1 MSESTQT
8 PAPKVDAEGNVT
20 LKRSMGPVQ
29 LWALAVGLVI
39 SGNFFGWSYGYAAGG
54 PLGLLIACIP
64 VTIFFATFILCYSE
78 MATMLPSAGGGSIYA
93 RKAFGPFAG
102 YCAGISSLVE
112 LMFAPPAIALAVGG
126 YIHNLIP
133 AIPAIPATIIVFI
146 FFVMVNWLGMHTSAI
161 FELIVTVVAL
171 VGLCIFW
178 AAATPHFEM
187 SNFLKPLAETNGF
200 SGFLQYIPGGWKGI
214 LAATPYAIWF
224 YLALEGGAVSAEEMN
239 NPQKD
244 IPKGFLTGMGTLF
257 VMMCLTCVLTAGI
270 ADYTQVSAV
279 DFPLPAAL
287 GIAYGEGSVI
297 TLVVNILGLFGLIA
311 SLNGI
316 VAASSRQ
323 VYAMG
328 RTGYLPKFFAGLN
341 KKHRTPTA
349 ALWTAGIVGII
360 TACTGL
366 TNIVISISAFGLVFL
381 YAISLCAYM
390 ERVVIKGGS
399 EPEIIDGSAFENV
412 FTESDSN
419 DDLNVADTI
428 EEGLLFINHD
438 NKVVFR
444 NKVAANIYSRLGFV
458 EDITGQD
465 YERIS
470 LAKRIEGELANVQE
484 VRVGSYYFSVKMI
497 TINRQDVN
505 YIVIISDI
513 TSEKLQEK
521 ELILKS
527 VAFKEMHH
535 RVKNN
540 LQTIASL
547 IRLQQNRTTN
557 EETKRDLADTI
568 TRILA
573 ISSTHEMLLANDM
586 ETIKL
591 NDMINT
597 IKDNML
603 KYYGNDDFK
612 LTIENYGG
620 DFDIPFEKAS
630 ALALILNE
638 LMQNSIK
645 YAFVGKK
652 KGKIVLMAIDGL
664 GDDIKLIFEDNGCGF
679 DAQTT
684 TGGNMGWTIINS
696 MVNEKLNG
704 HVKLKSGDNGTRVE
718 IVFPSKPL

>member
-390 ERVVIKGGS
+390 KLKKTD
-399 EPEIIDGSAFENV
+399 P
-412 FTESDSN
+412 
-419 DDLNVADTI
+419 
-428 EEGLLFINHD
+428 
-438 NKVVFR
+438 
-444 NKVAANIYSRLGFV
+444 
-458 EDITGQD
+458 D
-465 YERIS
+465 YPRPFKAPAGMVLAVIS
-470 LAKRIEGELANVQE
+470 LIICLYCIFAMIVTATGVSFPEGSLMYMIFGPVQMNAL
-484 VRVGSYYFSVKMI
+484 VA
-497 TINRQDVN
+497 T
-505 YIVIISDI
+505 IVIYA
-513 TSEKLQEK
+513 
-521 ELILKS
+521 
-527 VAFKEMHH
+527 VAFLWYALKG
-535 RVKNN
+535 RKD
-540 LQTIASL
+540 LCSFD
-547 IRLQQNRTTN
+547 
-557 EETKRDLADTI
+557 EEIDR
-568 TRILA
+568 
-573 ISSTHEMLLANDM
+573 
-586 ETIKL
+586 
-591 NDMINT
+591 
-597 IKDNML
+597 
-603 KYYGNDDFK
+603 
-612 LTIENYGG
+612 
-620 DFDIPFEKAS
+620 
-630 ALALILNE
+630 
-638 LMQNSIK
+638 
-645 YAFVGKK
+645 
-652 KGKIVLMAIDGL
+652 MAHLD
-664 GDDIKLIFEDNGCGF
+664 
-679 DAQTT
+679 
-684 TGGNMGWTIINS
+684 
-696 MVNEKLNG
+696 
-704 HVKLKSGDNGTRVE
+704 
-718 IVFPSKPL
+718 